1 MFLASRQM
9 IIFKPGMLNV
19 GCQVLKPK
27 CAIKDFPHFRCL
39 HQFLHFIL
47 NLGMWGDI
55 SDQLLL
61 LHTLVCYETY
71 VIIHLLLWDLH
82 DQPLCCV
89 IRHMII
95 HYGMWQMWSATLL
108 CSETFI
114 TCHLVMRNIIS
125 HFVLWDMHEQLPC
138 YKTHFWPLHVMSHTC
153 LAILFYVVGH
163 DQPVYAMRL
172 I

>member
-1 MFLASRQM
+1 MMFLVSRQT
-9 IIFKPGMLNV
+9 IIFKPGMLSV

-47 NLGMWGDI
+47 SLGTWGDV
-55 SDQLLL
+55 SDQLLCYVSRQPWAATVFYEKL
-61 LHTLVCYETY
+61 LHTLVCYGTY

-82 DQPLCCV
+82 DQPFCCV

-95 HYGMWQMWSATLL
+95 HYGMWHMWSATLL

-114 TCHLVMRNIIS
+114 TCHLVIRNIIS
-125 HFVLWDMHEQLPC
+125 HFVLWDIHEQLP
-138 YKTHFWPLHVMSHTC
+138 L
-153 LAILFYVVGH
+153 
-163 DQPVYAMRL
+163 
-172 I
+172 